1 MANKTRSN
9 EVKGHKRLGKG
20 LEEVSH
26 LFLSAEEKGETHS
39 KHRSQP
45 APQIPEGSEG
55 LFPGVVAITGDH
67 RSLEKSFLVSN
78 LAIELARRGRQVRV
92 VDADLSFPDQPFLWG
107 LRPTDSVARLATAEE
122 DYQELDVVLQG
133 PLGVKL
139 LSLDIDFSQL
149 LTLPKLARQRLLAGL
164 MAFEADAQLMLVD
177 TPMTLSSNSR
187 LIFQLAHQIVV
198 LAPSDALGMID
209 GYAVIKWILTIRP
222 TAPVGLV
229 VYNIRMVAE
238 AQAIAN
244 TMSQAVSKFLDSN
257 IANLGFLYADLNIAK
272 SIAQRKPL
280 VLSAL
285 TSRVAKNL
293 RGIADKILAQEQKR
307 AQAEHV
313 SFFAAMNQAVEA
325 RR

>member
-1 MANKTRSN
+1 MND
-9 EVKGHKRLGKG
+9 HKRLGKG

-26 LFLSAEEKGETHS
+26 LFLSAEENEETQS
-39 KHRSQP
+39 RQRSQP
-45 APQIPEGSEG
+45 SPQSSEESEG
-55 LFPGVVAITGDH
+55 IFPGVVAITGDH
-67 RSLEKSFLVSN
+67 RSLEKSFVVSN

-122 DYQELDVVLQG
+122 DNQELQVVLRG

-139 LSLDIDFSQL
+139 LSLDIDFSRL
-149 LTLPKLARQRLLAGL
+149 LALPKLARQRLLAGL
-164 MAFEADAQLMLVD
+164 TAFEADAQLMLVD
-177 TPMTLSSNSR
+177 TPMTLSPNSR

-198 LAPSDALGMID
+198 LVPSDTLGMID
-209 GYAVIKWILTIRP
+209 GYAVIKGILAMRP
-222 TAPVGLV
+222 AAQVGLV

-238 AQAIAN
+238 AEAIAN
-244 TMSQAVSKFLDSN
+244 KMRQVVSKFLNAN
-257 IANLGFLYADLNIAK
+257 IVSLGFLYADLNIGK

-285 TSRVAKNL
+285 RSKVVKNV
-293 RGIADKILAQEQKR
+293 RGIADKIWAQEEKMAR
-307 AQAEHV
+307 AGRDP
-313 SFFAAMNQAVEA
+313 FFVAMSHAVED